1 MAKTKLCWM
10 AVVIAA
16 MGIQASC
23 GSGDGQDREAARC
36 EEEERLAVPG
46 WKLNRDWSCACRLFD
61 PEPGTQLPDW
71 GTWEKCPTLG
81 PKNVDCRMI
90 VPPPEAADA
99 SRSSRLMDVH
109 EISGR
114 VTLALTD
121 ATRNGGVVTRLN
133 YMVFDA
139 DGPTRSAM
147 IQDMGGE
154 DRCDVRWAEMN
165 EGKLALHVF
174 GKNARGSYDGMERTN
189 QAVLG
194 GDPDGPLARLIHKWD
209 PKPLAGWT
217 MSVSVS
223 SDLLVT
229 STREGGFVA
238 ADWATMR
245 WHEVIPD
252 DDDSET
258 DSYDTVE
265 GLTTLGAV
273 NGADPGGAT
282 SLDSERGI
290 RPMKAVLMGRL
301 VAKGRSVFV
310 HGGPAGPGGMSSW
323 DPEHGKR
330 QVLLGSDLEFIWNL
344 RTDGKDMVWT
354 RARNKNLGGGPSSD
368 DREYS
373 MMTAPFTTDSVV
385 PATKIRWVRDVDEM
399 FVWNEDLHVGC
410 GHVAWTSSG
419 DLLVIRLS
427 DRAEWIVEGP
437 PPSDQFTW
445 GLLDV
450 VGLTCDEV
458 FVGLYSTEG
467 FYPGIGTSSTARIR
481 LDSLGEPRTR
491 NAPLAH

>member
-1 MAKTKLCWM
+1 MGVIGACMRDCVCGTTSDPGRKGCVEMGFLRDRMAKTKLCWM

-273 NGADPGGAT
+273 NGADPGGAKPWSYIRQACVQT
-282 SLDSERGI
+282 TTRLPNRRRSPQCVCRRRGN
-290 RPMKAVLMGRL
+290 
-301 VAKGRSVFV
+301 
-310 HGGPAGPGGMSSW
+310 MS
-323 DPEHGKR
+323 
-330 QVLLGSDLEFIWNL
+330 
-344 RTDGKDMVWT
+344 
-354 RARNKNLGGGPSSD
+354 
-368 DREYS
+368 
-373 MMTAPFTTDSVV
+373 
-385 PATKIRWVRDVDEM
+385 
-399 FVWNEDLHVGC
+399 
-410 GHVAWTSSG
+410 
-419 DLLVIRLS
+419 
-427 DRAEWIVEGP
+427 
-437 PPSDQFTW
+437 
-445 GLLDV
+445 
-450 VGLTCDEV
+450 
-458 FVGLYSTEG
+458 
-467 FYPGIGTSSTARIR
+467 ARILCSDIPLVEKTGFHSR
-481 LDSLGEPRTR
+481 LYYNLVCFSFRC
-491 NAPLAH
+491 